1 MGTFGERLQ
10 REREMRGITLDDIA
24 EATKIGT
31 RMLRALEEE
40 QFDRLPGGIFNKGF
54 VRAYARY
61 LGIDE
66 EQAVADY
73 QAALKQNEPAGE
85 PARAGLAEDRTEV
98 IEENETASRAWPA
111 GALVLLL
118 VVAVA
123 AGSWY
128 WYNRRNTPQEEA
140 TASSPTTQARTPSL
154 PVPPSASGRV
164 TSAAKPA
171 GAPVKGS
178 AAVVPN
184 PPKQESRPNPS
195 VAAATTAATAATEK
209 SPGFVLQVRA
219 REESWTEITADGK
232 VILSGLLNASQ
243 ERSIH
248 AQKEVVLKTGNAGG
262 LELTFNGK
270 PVPSLGDT
278 GQVRT
283 ITVGPDGVRR

>member
-73 QAALKQNEPAGE
+73 QSALKQNEPTGE
-85 PARAGLAEDRTEV
+85 PARAGLPEDRTEV
-98 IEENETASRAWPA
+98 IEENETSSRAPA

-118 VVAVA
+118 VLAVA
-123 AGSWY
+123 AGAWY
-128 WYNRRNTPQEEA
+128 WYNRRKTPQEEA
-140 TASSPTTQARTPSL
+140 TVSSPTTQAQTPSI
-154 PVPPSASGRV
+154 PVPPASPSGRV

-184 PPKQESRPNPS
+184 PAKQESRPNPS

-209 SPGFVLQVRA
+209 SPGFVLLVRA

-243 ERSIH
+243 ERSVH

-270 PVPSLGDT
+270 PVPPLGDT

-283 ITVGPDGVRR
+283 VTVGPDGVRP